1 VCGIMGYVGSQQ
13 AVPILMDG
21 LRRLEYRGYDSA
33 GVAVFDG
40 SGLQVRKAEGK
51 LSRLAEILDN
61 GPAQGTVGIGHTRW
75 ESRGLPTGFP
85 ATRTLTRIPTAAV
98 RSPSSTT
105 ESLRT
110 STR

>member
-61 GPAQGTVGIGHTRW
+61 GPAQGDRRYRAHPLGYPRDSQRR
-75 ESRGLPTGFP
+75 E
-85 ATRTLTRIPTAAV
+85 
-98 RSPSSTT
+98 RSPAH
-105 ESLRT
+105 R
-110 STR
+110 RQR